1 MLRYVFNASTQKAE
15 TERFVE
21 ARRVDRMV
29 RQVCLQT
36 LAIFLIGSISAG
48 SEMSTQVKSAHL
60 ITAPIA
66 PYKVKPAQSVSPW
79 SRFGVFSRLPG
90 TAAPENETV
99 TLMPPAEVPVAP
111 PTRRTGSDAGVS
123 PYQKLKPSAE
133 VFFAPD

>member
-1 MLRYVFNASTQKAE
+1 MLRHG
-15 TERFVE
+15 
-21 ARRVDRMV
+21 
-29 RQVCLQT
+29 CLQA

-48 SEMSTQVKSAHL
+48 SEMSTQVKSAPL

-66 PYKVKPAQSVSPW
+66 PYKVKPEKSVSPW
-79 SRFGVFSRLPG
+79 SSFGVFSRLPG
-90 TAAPENETV
+90 TVAPENETV

-111 PTRRTGSDAGVS
+111 PTKSAGSDAEVS